1 MSGTRFVRDV
11 KMSVPYSKRCEGE
24 KTGVVY
30 ATEESSVV
38 ARDLVLESS

>member
-1 MSGTRFVRDV
+1 VEHDFVRDV
-11 KMSVPYSKRCEGE
+11 KMSVLPYSKRFEGE

-38 ARDLVLESS
+38 AIAP